1 MHLFFG
7 IFSSQ
12 WCGNSEI
19 YSNRC
24 RDREFEGKVQK
35 SGKRLE
41 QLTNSIGIEIQ
52 ITFTISKLIQFICM
66 KGGEHHFAVVQCKG
80 HSRWHNLVN

>member
-1 MHLFFG
+1 MKLLSFVFVMHLFFG

-24 RDREFEGKVQK
+24 RDREFEGKVQN

-52 ITFTISKLIQFICM
+52 IQIPFTISKLIQFI
-66 KGGEHHFAVVQCKG
+66 
-80 HSRWHNLVN
+80 